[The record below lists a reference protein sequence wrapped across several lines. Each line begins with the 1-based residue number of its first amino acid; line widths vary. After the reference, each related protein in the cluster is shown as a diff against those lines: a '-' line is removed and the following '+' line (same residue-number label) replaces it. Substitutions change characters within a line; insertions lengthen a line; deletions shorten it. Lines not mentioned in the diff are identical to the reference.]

1 VRTTYYS
8 SWFFLA
14 LTGGSVLL
22 SALYGVKSRG
32 VDHGV
37 IMGALFCTAVLLMM
51 AWDRFTTYVTIENNR
66 WLINSGSNLWGR
78 KTDKIDISSIVY
90 IARGAAFIFRS
101 WGGQAIIYYRVT
113 PHAFKATAFS
123 ESVYG
128 EQTLTDI
135 LNAVVKIKPSI
146 ELDTQYKTLLS
157 NDESTT
163 WWKTDH
169 PRSPRE
175 IDAYVASKYGPPDK

>member
-14 LTGGSVLL
+14 LTGGTVLL
-22 SALYGVKSRG
+22 AALYGVKSRG
-32 VDHGV
+32 VDHGI
-37 IMGALFCTAVLLMM
+37 IMGAIFCTAVLLMM
-51 AWDRFTTYVTIENNR
+51 ARDRFTTYVTIENNR
-66 WLINSGSNLWGR
+66 WLINASSTLFGR

-90 IARGAAFIFRS
+90 IARGAAFKFRS

-113 PHAFKATAFS
+113 PNALKATAFN

-135 LNAVVKIKPSI
+135 LNAVMKIKPSI
-146 ELDTQYKTLLS
+146 ELDTQYKILLK

-163 WWKTDH
+163 WWKADP
-169 PRSPRE
+169 PRSPSE
-175 IDAYVASKYGPPDK
+175 VGAYVASKYGPADK